1 MCLSFCNKFFF
12 IYLIIYSKL
21 EHEQL
26 LNPSSDFDIF
36 CLHFV
41 AMQLVTDA
49 VDGFARGWN
58 AHPIST
64 ENNFSPNHLFV
75 LGLLQLKNSG
85 FMHEELNQS
94 NVVNKMAER
103 EECNSSPLSEEKL
116 NYLQANFNPSLIT
129 LNNVKENYLA
139 VKAFVYALLFVDV

>member
-26 LNPSSDFDIF
+26 LNPSSDFDVF

-64 ENNFSPNHLFV
+64 ENNFSPNQLFV

-94 NVVNKMAER
+94 NVVNKMAKR
-103 EECNSSPLSEEKL
+103 EAQIMAEKSYS
-116 NYLQANFNPSLIT
+116 NRRVQVPPSHLHC
-129 LNNVKENYLA
+129 LKRN
-139 VKAFVYALLFVDV
+139 